1 MKKFKNFLQLG
12 AAAIALASTMV
23 IGPSNSNANNAVNL
37 DEIESPVLVAQTD
50 TAVNLD
56 NIQVPGFDNAV
67 NLDTIDYPMAPAKLD
82 LPEDKIEKVVITDD
96 IPKNVDLMAGWE
108 IKSKEVT
115 NLNQEPIDSSYL
127 PSKLDL
133 PTDEIK
139 PVVINL
145 DKESTLGKIK
155 AMKKSQ
161 ETNENTTK
169 LKM

>member
-50 TAVNLD
+50 
-56 NIQVPGFDNAV
+56 NAV

-82 LPEDKIEKVVITDD
+82 LPEDQIEKVVITDD
-96 IPKNVDLMAGWE
+96 IPENVDLMAGWE
-108 IKSKEVT
+108 IKSKEVI

-133 PTDEIK
+133 PTEEIK

-161 ETNENTTK
+161 ETNENTAK